1 MKAVAR
7 AVGKQPQTSPQRVAP
22 DLSDIRAGMA
32 SLRQEVTDLDF
43 GKANASTVG
52 GLVTKVNSVQDA
64 MAMKADASA
73 LTAVAQDVAGKAD
86 VSALAA
92 KADASAV
99 AAVSDTVAK
108 KADKSDIPQPAD
120 TAPPAVQ
127 ISSEAGA
134 VLTLC
139 IVGHGRCRAG

>member
-1 MKAVAR
+1 
-7 AVGKQPQTSPQRVAP
+7 
-22 DLSDIRAGMA
+22 MA
-32 SLRQEVTDLDF
+32 SLQQEVADLDF

-52 GLVTKVNSVQDA
+52 GLATKVNSVQVA
-64 MAMKADASA
+64 VTTKAEASA
-73 LTAVAQDVAGKAD
+73 VAAVALAVVGKAD

-92 KADASAV
+92 KADASTV